1 MDFTWDLKKGEA
13 NAIKHGISFNAAI
26 TAFDDPFQLR
36 APDLKHSTPSEI
48 RQWLIG
54 KADVGILVVIF
65 TIRQPGNVYRVI
77 SARKANRGEKR
88 QYEENKRI

>member
-1 MDFTWDLKKGEA
+1 MDFIWDIRKGEA
-13 NAIKHGISFNAAI
+13 NTVKHGILFNVAI

-54 KADVGILVVIF
+54 KADVGVLVIPLKNPPRLSRVIF
-65 TIRQPGNVYRVI
+65 I
-77 SARKANRGEKR
+77 SRRLSVRPEQMNLLSG
-88 QYEENKRI
+88 I